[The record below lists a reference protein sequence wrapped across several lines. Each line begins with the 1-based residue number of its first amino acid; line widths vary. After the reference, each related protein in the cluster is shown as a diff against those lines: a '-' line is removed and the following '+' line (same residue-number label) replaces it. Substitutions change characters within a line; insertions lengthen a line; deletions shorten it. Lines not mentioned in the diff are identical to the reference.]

1 MLFVAQPSELARA
14 GLFPYRPGSLGG
26 PGGPHSLEPVGVGPG
41 AVLSAYYT
49 QKDSEAESD
58 LAEWLGKR
66 VQGRTTGDF

>member
-14 GLFPYRPGSLGG
+14 GLFPHRPGSLGG
-26 PGGPHSLEPVGVGPG
+26 PGGFRSLARVAVGPG
-41 AVLSAYYT
+41 AVLSAYCT

-58 LAEWLGKR
+58 LAEWLGKE